1 MRFFCK
7 KRKKRGLSMLSALY
21 MSSKDKTSIAFLKIL
36 ENFCTTYQKGN
47 VILVHYY
54 DKKKVAIGAGMI
66 YNMGMILQ

>member
-1 MRFFCK
+1 
-7 KRKKRGLSMLSALY
+7 MLSDLY
-21 MSSKDKTSIAFLKIL
+21 MSSKDKTSIKFRKTF
-36 ENFCTTYQKGN
+36 EYFCTTYQKGN